1 MVHLGAFWCS
11 IDSLTTRIL
20 GPKMT
25 DPTTLKR
32 FTVSLEAQDYD
43 ALCAL
48 AQSQRPPIPLQYA
61 VRLAIRRFLDEYEG
75 RAITLT
81 TANVPAKRSKR

>member
-1 MVHLGAFWCS
+1 M
-11 IDSLTTRIL
+11 
-20 GPKMT
+20 P

-32 FTVSLEAQDYD
+32 FTVSLDAQDYE

-48 AQSQRPPIPLQYA
+48 AQAQRPPLSLQYT
-61 VRLAIRRFLDEYEG
+61 VRLAIRRLLDEYEG

-81 TANVPAKRSKR
+81 PAHSPAKRSRR

>member
-1 MVHLGAFWCS
+1 
-11 IDSLTTRIL
+11 
-20 GPKMT
+20 MT
-25 DPTTLKR
+25 EPTLKR
-32 FTVSLEAQDYD
+32 FTVSLDAGDYD

-48 AQSQRPPIPLQYA
+48 AQAQRPPLSLQYT

-81 TANVPAKRSKR
+81 PANAPANNTPAKRSKR

>member
-1 MVHLGAFWCS
+1 MSDAAS
-11 IDSLTTRIL
+11 Q
-20 GPKMT
+20 
-25 DPTTLKR
+25 KR
-32 FTVSLEAQDYD
+32 FTVSLDAGDYE

-48 AQSQRPPIPLQYA
+48 AQAQRPPLSLQYT

-81 TANVPAKRSKR
+81 PANAPAKRSKR

>member
-1 MVHLGAFWCS
+1 M
-11 IDSLTTRIL
+11 
-20 GPKMT
+20 P

-32 FTVSLEAQDYD
+32 FTVSLDAGDYD

-48 AQSQRPPIPLQYA
+48 AQAQRPPLPLQYA

-81 TANVPAKRSKR
+81 PANAPAKRSKR

>member
-1 MVHLGAFWCS
+1 M
-11 IDSLTTRIL
+11 
-20 GPKMT
+20 P

-32 FTVSLEAQDYD
+32 FTVSLDAHDYE

-48 AQSQRPPIPLQYA
+48 AQAQRPPLSLQYT

-75 RAITLT
+75 RAITLSP
-81 TANVPAKRSKR
+81 ADAPAKRSER

>member
-1 MVHLGAFWCS
+1 M
-11 IDSLTTRIL
+11 
-20 GPKMT
+20 P

-32 FTVSLEAQDYD
+32 FTVSLDADDYE

-48 AQSQRPPIPLQYA
+48 AQAQRPPRSLQYA
-61 VRLAIRRFLDEYEG
+61 VRLAIRRFLDEHEG

-81 TANVPAKRSKR
+81 PAHAPAKRSRR

>member
-1 MVHLGAFWCS
+1 MARMS
-11 IDSLTTRIL
+11 DAASQ
-20 GPKMT
+20 
-25 DPTTLKR
+25 KR
-32 FTVSLEAQDYD
+32 FTVSLDAGDYE

-48 AQSQRPPIPLQYA
+48 AQAQRPPLSLQYT

-81 TANVPAKRSKR
+81 PANAPAKRSKR

>member
-1 MVHLGAFWCS
+1 MPDAAS
-11 IDSLTTRIL
+11 Q
-20 GPKMT
+20 
-25 DPTTLKR
+25 KR
-32 FTVSLEAQDYD
+32 FTVSLDAGDYE

-48 AQSQRPPIPLQYA
+48 AQAQRPPLSLQYT

-81 TANVPAKRSKR
+81 RANAPAKRSKR

>member
-1 MVHLGAFWCS
+1 MS
-11 IDSLTTRIL
+11 
-20 GPKMT
+20 

-32 FTVSLEAQDYD
+32 FTVSLDAEDYE

-48 AQSQRPPIPLQYA
+48 AQAQRPPLSLQYA
-61 VRLAIRRFLDEYEG
+61 VRLAIRRFLDEHEG

-81 TANVPAKRSKR
+81 PAHAPAKRSRR

>member
-1 MVHLGAFWCS
+1 MPNA
-11 IDSLTTRIL
+11 
-20 GPKMT
+20 
-25 DPTTLKR
+25 KR
-32 FTVSLEAQDYD
+32 FTVSLDAQDYE

-48 AQSQRPPIPLQYA
+48 AQAQRPSLPLQYV

-81 TANVPAKRSKR
+81 LADSSTKRSKR

>member
-1 MVHLGAFWCS
+1 M
-11 IDSLTTRIL
+11 
-20 GPKMT
+20 P

-32 FTVSLEAQDYD
+32 FTVSLDAQDYE

-48 AQSQRPPIPLQYA
+48 AQAQRPPLSLQYT

-75 RAITLT
+75 GAITLT
-81 TANVPAKRSKR
+81 PAHSSAKRSRR

>member
-1 MVHLGAFWCS
+1 M
-11 IDSLTTRIL
+11 
-20 GPKMT
+20 P

-32 FTVSLEAQDYD
+32 FTVSLDAGDYE

-48 AQSQRPPIPLQYA
+48 AQAQRPPLSLQYT

-81 TANVPAKRSKR
+81 AANPPARGSRR

>member
-1 MVHLGAFWCS
+1 MSDAAS
-11 IDSLTTRIL
+11 
-20 GPKMT
+20 
-25 DPTTLKR
+25 LKR
-32 FTVSLEAQDYD
+32 FTVSLDAQDYE

-48 AQSQRPPIPLQYA
+48 AQAQRPPLSLQYA

-81 TANVPAKRSKR
+81 PASAPAKRSKR